1 MLKEAA
7 QPDAMKYK
15 ANLKE
20 MEDSESDGAAE
31 MDAAIA
37 GGAAVSSDSDAA
49 SVSADPEEQVYKAP
63 KSRVIEFA
71 EDAKANKKALQKE
84 RYEKKRIGKSELI
97 RDMAHE

>member
-7 QPDAMKYK
+7 QPEAMKYK

-20 MEDSESDGAAE
+20 MEDSESDEAPE
-31 MDAAIA
+31 VLDAAL
-37 GGAAVSSDSDAA
+37 GGADVSSESDVA

-71 EDAKANKKALQKE
+71 EDAKANKKA
-84 RYEKKRIGKSELI
+84 R
-97 RDMAHE
+97 